1 MAPSETLLHII
12 YVRKIESVSFL
23 KLIFFSQFHFFLKF
37 RLNVAQKIRYIS
49 R

>member
-23 KLIFFSQFHFFLKF
+23 KFHFFLKF
-37 RLNVAQKIRYIS
+37 RLNIAQKIRYIS